1 MRVFIDYDQN
11 PLDGGI
17 QILRDD
23 ISGRELSMDELI
35 NRILVD
41 TYEDKYGRLILVFTD
56 HTFED
61 QIK

>member
-1 MRVFIDYDQN
+1 MRVFIDYD
-11 PLDGGI
+11 PLDDGI

-23 ISGRELSMDELI
+23 ISGRELSMEELI

-41 TYEDKYGRLILVFTD
+41 TYEDKYGRLVLVFTD